1 MVVLVMLVG
10 TAGFAHAAPPA
21 ALNAASDFIVAPL
34 EAIGSPNA
42 ATDASEAIFPTNA
55 NRSDLSVTTPESEP
69 LVVEAEIDFFGGMP
83 TPPADRILRM
93 QSLAMLNDPA
103 ALFRAALTATEQEDF
118 SHADWLYAQIVG
130 KHPVVGDH
138 AGLLRA
144 RLQLDRGRAAE
155 ARQIATATLAAF
167 SESPLRAQLHELV
180 GLAYVAERDE
190 PGAREAWAAALA

>member
-1 MVVLVMLVG
+1 MNIVSQEIGRPGHVSSDAHRALRGLLSAVVLVMLVG
-10 TAGFAHAAPPA
+10 TAEFAHAAPPA
-21 ALNAASDFIVAPL
+21 ALNTAGDFIFAPL

-130 KHPVVGDH
+130 KHPVVGGF
-138 AGLLRA
+138 ASRPAAA
-144 RLQLDRGRAAE
+144 RSRSRRRGTTDRNGNFGCFQRIAP
-155 ARQIATATLAAF
+155 ARATA
-167 SESPLRAQLHELV
+167 
-180 GLAYVAERDE
+180 
-190 PGAREAWAAALA
+190 